1 MITLLA
7 ATILSCSTLS
17 AVDGDTIRCNGQ
29 NMRLIG
35 DGVPFKTGI
44 DTPETGGRAR
54 CERERMLAKV
64 AKARL
69 AELIQD
75 PGLRIE
81 DTGFRD
87 KTSQRR
93 PLVRIRLSD
102 GKLAEN
108 ILLAEGLAIVWRPKV
123 KRPWCGQTD

>member
-44 DTPETGGRAR
+44 DTPETGGRAK

>member
-1 MITLLA
+1 MFALLA
-7 ATILSCSTLS
+7 ATVIACAPLKV
-17 AVDGDTIRCNGQ
+17 VDGDTISCSGQ

-44 DTPETGGRAR
+44 DTPETGGRAK
-54 CERERMLAKV
+54 CERERMLAKA

-123 KRPWCGQTD
+123 KRPWCG

>member
-44 DTPETGGRAR
+44 DTPEMGGRAK
-54 CERERMLAKV
+54 CERERMLAKA
-64 AKARL
+64 AKQRL

-75 PGLRIE
+75 PDLRVE

-123 KRPWCGQTD
+123 KRPWCG